1 MLLLLHKTLKGGRNI
16 QGFALIRA
24 VLYSF
29 YILQFCIV
37 SFFWEEI
44 TPSTNLK
51 TNYGPDKFVYRCQS
65 LTVPIAPYNWISNF

>member
-24 VLYSF
+24 VLYSS

-51 TNYGPDKFVYRCQS
+51 TSLYKFVYRCQS
-65 LTVPIAPYNWISNF
+65 LTVPIAP